1 MRRLPGTMRAVKE
14 ALRILSTRTM
24 RPYAAQVAKEL
35 RGYSAFEHFLPQDPD
50 AEGLIV
56 TTFADGEMEVDVRP
70 SVRGQDI
77 YLFASAARNPEGIP
91 GAECKMEMYHAV
103 DALRRAQARRI
114 TVFEPYV
121 SAGRS
126 DRTTRRNSVGL
137 WVHYKTLIGLGVN
150 HMITYNLHSD
160 MSVSMVDPVSCAMD
174 DIPALKLLK
183 EHVTRTY
190 VGSRAA
196 LESVVKRNW
205 VFCSVD
211 AGGEV
216 LAKKFASSFG
226 TDMVVAHK
234 QRDYSTVNQVQST
247 RILSGSPLEGKTA
260 WVVDDILDT
269 GRSVYRLVQELKG
282 RGVSKV
288 NLAIVHPVFSP
299 PALES
304 LTELQRD
311 GLLGAVVTTDTV
323 RLCPSDLAEHRFVE
337 VVGSAR
343 LSAEVVHRLFTDA
356 PLSELFEPFRPEEY
370 FSREGESLGVGG

>member
-1 MRRLPGTMRAVKE
+1 MPAVNE
-14 ALRILSTRTM
+14 ALRIFSTRCM
-24 RPYAAQVAKEL
+24 RGYAEEVARKL
-35 RGYSAFEHFLPQDPD
+35 RGYSAFEHFLPQD
-50 AEGLIV
+50 AASEGLRV

-70 SVRGQDI
+70 SVRGADI

-91 GAECKMEMYHAV
+91 VSECKLELYHAV
-103 DALRRAQARRI
+103 DALRRAQAGRI
-114 TVFEPYV
+114 TVFEPYM

-126 DRTTRRNSVGL
+126 DRTTKRNSVGL
-137 WVHYKTLIGLGVN
+137 WIHLKALIGLGVN
-150 HMITYNLHSD
+150 HLITYNLHSD

-183 EHVTRTY
+183 EHVSRAY

-196 LESVVKRNW
+196 LLSEVKQRW

-226 TDMVVAHK
+226 TEMVVAHK
-234 QRDYSTVNQVQST
+234 QRDYSTANQVQST
-247 RILSGSPLEGKTA
+247 RILSGTPLEGKTA

-269 GRSVYRLVQELKG
+269 GRSVYRLVQELAV
-282 RGVSKV
+282 RGVGKV

-304 LTELQRD
+304 LSELHRR
-311 GLLGAVVTTDTV
+311 GLLGTVVTTDTV
-323 RLCPSDLAEHRFVE
+323 RLCPADLNAHRFVE
-337 VVGSAR
+337 VVSSAG
-343 LSAEVVHRLFTDA
+343 LSAEVVHRLHTDA
-356 PLSELFEPFRPEEY
+356 PLSELFEPFRPEDY
-370 FSREGESLGVGG
+370 FSREGESLGVGR